1 MSTATRNTLL
11 ITGLLGGLAVLGGV
25 ALFRTTTPTKE
36 AISHPA
42 QAAPS
47 ASAAGEDGTPT
58 KPIRIVMSAAFVSE
72 SGVGVYDAI
81 SKYLTRKAGLHVEFI
96 TGLAYSTINGM
107 MESGAVDC
115 GFVCGLPYVLL
126 HDRPEPAALLLAA
139 PIMKAPRYQ
148 GQPKYYSDLIVKKDS
163 PYKTLQDLEGA
174 TYVYNEELSNS
185 GYNMPRYRL
194 VQLGLTKGFFGKVL
208 RSGSHEES
216 IRMVASGKADASFV
230 DSLVIDYDR
239 EKHLGHA
246 DEVRVLESL
255 GPAGIC
261 PLVMSTKLAAPVRDK
276 LQHAIVTMHEDP
288 VGRKILDDALLDRFM
303 IVDDHNYDDIRAMKE
318 AAEKA
323 GFNVIQ

>member
-1 MSTATRNTLL
+1 MSTVTRNTLL

-25 ALFRTTTPTKE
+25 ALFRTTAPTKAAIGAAQE
-36 AISHPA
+36 APT
-42 QAAPS
+42 
-47 ASAAGEDGTPT
+47 ASVGGEDGTPT

-81 SKYLTRKAGLHVEFI
+81 SKYLTHKAGLKVEFI

-107 MESGAVDC
+107 LQSGTVDC
-115 GFVCGLPYVLL
+115 GFLCGLPYVLL
-126 HDRPEPAALLLAA
+126 HDRPDPAALLLAA
-139 PIMKAPRYQ
+139 PVMKAPRYQ
-148 GQPKYYSDLIVKKDS
+148 GQPKYYSDLIVQKDS
-163 PYKTLQDLEGA
+163 PYKTIQDLKGR

-230 DSLVIDYDR
+230 DSLVLDYDR
-239 EKHLGHA
+239 DKHLGNAH
-246 DEVRVLESL
+246 EVRVLESV

-261 PLVMSTKLAAPVRDK
+261 PLVMSPKLPATVRDK